1 MHLCVKA
8 WSVSGAEWAGKEHN
22 DFRKKRRIGDT
33 LCKRFSMLPK
43 ALYYETRIRERQS
56 PMEYIDF
63 LWMPWQITAKL
74 EVKTTKMYFLT
85 VLQAPAY
92 ESVLLD
98 SNQGVALSQLLMVLP
113 FLERSKSV
121 GHSVV
126 SDSLPPMLGS
136 LPSFSVHGIF
146 QARILEWLAFPS
158 PEDLPNAG
166 VEPRSPPLQADP
178 LPSETPRKPIPLHV
192 AKSLVFKPR
201 IFKFLMSASS
211 NLFLLCFHM
220 SFSFSMSTASHLS
233 GYLWLCSGPTQIFQD
248 NVPFSSSSS

>member
-146 QARILEWLAFPS
+146 PGK
-158 PEDLPNAG
+158 NTG
-166 VEPRSPPLQADP
+166 V
-178 LPSETPRKPIPLHV
+178 TCI
-192 AKSLVFKPR
+192 
-201 IFKFLMSASS
+201 
-211 NLFLLCFHM
+211 
-220 SFSFSMSTASHLS
+220 
-233 GYLWLCSGPTQIFQD
+233 
-248 NVPFSSSSS
+248 PFSRGSSQCRGGTKVSSIAGRSFTIWDTKEAHSFACGQITRL